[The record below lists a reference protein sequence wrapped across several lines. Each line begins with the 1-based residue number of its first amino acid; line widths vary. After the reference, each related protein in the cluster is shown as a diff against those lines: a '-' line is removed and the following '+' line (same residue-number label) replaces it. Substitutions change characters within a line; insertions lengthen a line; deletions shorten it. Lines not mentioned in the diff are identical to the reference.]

1 MLNKLFR
8 NRVLSDLILIFLL
21 AFAIRLA
28 FIFVIRPITI
38 GSPGPDAID
47 PESFGVRATNILE
60 GRGYSDADG
69 TPTVWR
75 EPLYP
80 FFMAGVWALGGQS
93 EEIIQVANSALG
105 GLAAALTYLLAYYS
119 FGRGVGFVAAL
130 LYSCFP
136 LNIWYVPL
144 YRYEALFTPLVA
156 LCGVFYTRLR
166 ERLHWWDAVLMG
178 VVLGLTTLNSQL
190 VLLMPLVF
198 IVASLESPRWK
209 QLLARVVVA
218 TLVMGVVIFPWT
230 LRNYIVTGGEFIIVR
245 QGGPANFLLG
255 NYAVD
260 HYDEAPMQLTP
271 LRELAK
277 NKREAL
283 ILDKTGAVSI
293 DEVDPIEREKIWGQE
308 VTNFLKTQPGQF
320 VRKVIVQA
328 IRFWYLGDTFSKS
341 IFILSI
347 QLPLLIMAL
356 LGIIQAIRHRKPF
369 VFYLLTIAYFNS
381 IYAVMWV
388 EARYTVP
395 LEPYVMTLASY
406 GLLSLTP
413 VLNSV
418 ERFRL
423 AFRQVRF
430 LNR

>member
-1 MLNKLFR
+1 
-8 NRVLSDLILIFLL
+8 
-21 AFAIRLA
+21 
-28 FIFVIRPITI
+28 
-38 GSPGPDAID
+38 
-47 PESFGVRATNILE
+47 
-60 GRGYSDADG
+60 
-69 TPTVWR
+69 
-75 EPLYP
+75 
-80 FFMAGVWALGGQS
+80 
-93 EEIIQVANSALG
+93 
-105 GLAAALTYLLAYYS
+105 
-119 FGRGVGFVAAL
+119 
-130 LYSCFP
+130 
-136 LNIWYVPL
+136 
-144 YRYEALFTPLVA
+144 
-156 LCGVFYTRLR
+156 
-166 ERLHWWDAVLMG
+166 MG

-190 VLLMPLVF
+190 VLLMPFVF

-255 NYAVD
+255 NYAVA

-293 DEVDPIEREKIWGQE
+293 DEVDPIEREKIWGRE
-308 VTNFLKTQPGQF
+308 VTNFLKTQPGRF

-328 IRFWYLGDTFSKS
+328 IRFWYLGDTVSKS

-430 LNR
+430 LSR